1 MDTNKE
7 EVKDNNIDLLV
18 ITEED
23 DLVVD
28 AIPSEDES
36 ETIALNGVSGK

>member
-1 MDTNKE
+1 MENNNE
-7 EVKDNNIDLLV
+7 EIQEEQLLV

-36 ETIALNGVSGK
+36 ETVAINGVTGK

>member
-1 MDTNKE
+1 ME
-7 EVKDNNIDLLV
+7 NNIEENQEEQLLI